1 MSNNLNPEIRDLPIY
16 QLGFSDGRDLG
27 FRISLDA
34 ITQERVRQ
42 ATMQATHEAGS
53 PAAFRHSYAAARLVD
68 VAKVIGD
75 RFREGG

>member
-1 MSNNLNPEIRDLPIY
+1 MDPNLNPEIRDLPLY
-16 QLGFSDGRDLG
+16 QLGLADGRDIG
-27 FRISLDA
+27 FQISLDA

-42 ATMQATHEAGS
+42 TTLQATHPANS
-53 PAAFRHSYAAARLVD
+53 PAAFRHEYAAARLVD